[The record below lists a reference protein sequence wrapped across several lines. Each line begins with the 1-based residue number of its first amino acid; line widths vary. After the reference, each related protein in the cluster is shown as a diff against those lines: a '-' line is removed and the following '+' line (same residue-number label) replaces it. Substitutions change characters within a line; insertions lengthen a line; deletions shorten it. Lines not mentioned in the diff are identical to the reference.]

1 MAGDMETEETKT
13 EKDFEVR
20 PMEDYEEKAFLT
32 SVMFSEKN
40 PAEIMDM
47 LISKLKDKD
56 VNPTLHSKKWKLTFE
71 RVCDLDENE
80 KTNGVEPEYC
90 NVQVKLLKVPENAEQ
105 TAVEFTRL
113 AGSARYFYE

>member
-1 MAGDMETEETKT
+1 MAGEIESEETKEL
-13 EKDFEVR
+13 EKVFEVR
-20 PMEDYEEKAFLT
+20 EMKDYEEKAFST

-56 VNPTLHSKKWKLTFE
+56 VNPTLHSKKWNLTFE
-71 RVCDLDENE
+71 RICELDENE

-90 NVQVKLLKVPENAEQ
+90 NVLVKLLKVPENGE
-105 TAVEFTRL
+105 
-113 AGSARYFYE
+113 